1 MDKYPLIR
9 KVLIPILFIRGGI
22 KMRHIMWK
30 KGLVIGM
37 ILLFLGASATLGV
50 SASYTNGQMSRVIQQ
65 NIQAIKKDVIGQ
77 TCLVGNALISSNTGN
92 DYHPRMTTNSRGHTI
107 VVYEQET
114 DLYHKQV
121 PVVYSADEGQ
131 TWKRGFLFDSIYFS
145 SGSGVLHYPDIVYN
159 APNDLLYLTMVDPNA
174 DVYNNEMSFIPGD
187 IANAENAS
195 WYGTSGGFDY
205 FYNACACTNNFF
217 LALTTEYANE
227 YSILGLAWFLYP
239 DFKHPPVMGGF
250 YYDGN
255 SVFQSAPAAELEM
268 DSNSN
273 QLFIVCETRLDSG
286 TKITIKTN
294 IMDEGLI
301 TSGEQKDG
309 MDKYADPEQ
318 MPGEYLGFGTDPDV
332 SGSGNKV
339 CVVYV
344 EDGNVI
350 CKSSNT
356 SAVYD
361 PGFNWQVSTVESGAS
376 APAVYMA
383 GNNVYCAYVK
393 GGNLYLKV
401 SEDGGVTWGVAEQKN
416 DVAGTV
422 VAEKG
427 AVDIGKNGIA
437 FTDNRNGNYDIYFA
451 PFVTK
456 PTPIVVIDSISGG
469 FGVTAVIKNYGDAT
483 AENFDWSIT
492 AEGKI
497 FKGGGRKT
505 GTATLAPEASMTIKI
520 GLMVGFGAVTVTVTA
535 DTATK
540 IQHFKLFFIFLKEV

>member
-1 MDKYPLIR
+1 MQNSI
-9 KVLIPILFIRGGI
+9 
-22 KMRHIMWK
+22 WK
-30 KGLVIGM
+30 KGLVVGI

-50 SASYTNGQMSRVIQQ
+50 SASYTNGQKPRVIQQ
-65 NIQAIKKDVIGQ
+65 KIQAIKKDVIGQ
-77 TCLVGNALISSNTGN
+77 TCLVGNALISSNIGN
-92 DYHPRMTTNSRGHTI
+92 DYHPRMTTNSLGHTI

-114 DLYHKQV
+114 DLYRKQV

-159 APNDLLYLTMVDPNA
+159 APNDLLYLTMIDPNA
-174 DVYNNEMSFIPGD
+174 EVYNNEMSFIPGD

-217 LALTTEYANE
+217 LSLTTVYTNE
-227 YSILGLAWFLYP
+227 YSILGLAWFTYP
-239 DFKHPPVMGGF
+239 DFEHPPVMGGF
-250 YYDGN
+250 YYDGG
-255 SVFQSAPAAELEM
+255 SLHQSAPAAELEM

-294 IMDEGLI
+294 VMDEGLI

-350 CKSSNT
+350 CKSSTT

-361 PGFNWQVSTVESGAS
+361 LGFNWQVSTVESGAS

-383 GNNVYCAYVK
+383 GNNVYCVYVK

-437 FTDNRNGNYDIYFA
+437 FTDNREGNYDIYFSSLTTA
-451 PFVTK
+451 PI
-456 PTPIVVIDSISGG
+456 PQIVIDSISGG
-469 FGVTAVIKNYGDAT
+469 FGVTAVIKNIGDAP
-483 AENFDWSIT
+483 AENFAWSI
-492 AEGKI
+492 KL
-497 FKGGGRKT
+497 T
-505 GTATLAPEASMTIKI
+505 GTIFIGSGGKNGTTTLVPGASMRIRTDLI
-520 GLMVGFGAVTVTVTA
+520 VGFGSVTVTVTA

-540 IQHFKLFFIFLKEV
+540 TQYFKLFLIFLKEV